1 MSSQISATLSVKSTV
16 SGFDQVL
23 NILQQ
28 KLPFEVVEIVFTFL
42 PTTYLESIGAN
53 LKQLLIYSKN
63 VTFESLKKQL
73 GNGAYVINGA
83 YEIKH
88 DGTVIQINI
97 DCCNTFLLLVPM

>member
-1 MSSQISATLSVKSTV
+1 MSSQISVTYTSKLILF
-16 SGFDQVL
+16 GLDQVL

-73 GNGAYVINGA
+73 GNGAY
-83 YEIKH
+83 EIKH
-88 DGTVIQINI
+88 DGTVITSNI
-97 DCCNTFLLLVPM
+97 DGCTTRALLVSL